1 MPRRDPR
8 AFGDDAHPIGVSL
21 ELLGNFDRMNYLRP
35 LYRALNKRDPI
46 ARQVIEGLLHN

>member
-1 MPRRDPR
+1 LATTHSLS
-8 AFGDDAHPIGVSL
+8 AFLL
-21 ELLGNFDRMNYLRP
+21 ELLGNFDRMKYLRP